1 MAFKARIWIG
11 IGACLLTNAAGQLA
25 DQDFSPAKLLFF
37 PAFAAGGEGGEKGE
51 GGEGGE
57 RGEGAAIPESYK
69 LNSTDPNA
77 FNFDA
82 KPQIAA
88 YSTLVYESYKASHAA
103 AVTMQ
108 KSIEDFLA
116 KPNAVTL
123 ARARFAWMNARMPYL
138 QTETFRFY
146 DGPIDFADAAKKEE
160 GPEAHINAWPLNE
173 AFIDYVKGKPGSG
186 LINDP
191 KVKLTAATIRE
202 KDQVSD
208 EADVTTGWHA
218 IEFLLWG
225 QDLNPVGP
233 GDRKA
238 DDYIAGKGNNDRRR
252 LYLKTV
258 TAMLVDDLAG
268 LVKAW
273 EPGKTDNYAAKFAA
287 LDQREALGRI
297 ITGMAML
304 SGHELMSERLA
315 VALDSGDQED
325 EHSCFSDTTR
335 NDFIYDVRGIRNV
348 WFGDVGNFNGPGLD
362 ELLGKIDPGLNA
374 RVIAAIN
381 RAEAAVAALPQPFD
395 QVLASPK
402 GSSERKVA
410 ESAVA
415 AFKDLAS
422 ALKDAGGKLG
432 VLISVS
438 DK

>member
-1 MAFKARIWIG
+1 MKHKAKIWVG
-11 IGACLLTNAAGQLA
+11 VGAYLLTGATGAQLT
-25 DQDFSPAKLLFF
+25 DQNFTPAKLLFS
-37 PAFAAGGEGGEKGE
+37 PAYAAGEGGEKGE

-57 RGEGAAIPESYK
+57 GGGIPDTYK

-82 KPQIAA
+82 KPQVVA

-103 AVTMQ
+103 AVTLQ
-108 KSIEDFLA
+108 KSIDAFLA
-116 KPNAVTL
+116 NPTAVTL
-123 ARARFAWMNARMPYL
+123 ARARFAWMNARIPYL

-146 DGPIDFADAAKKEE
+146 DGPIDFADAAKNEE
-160 GPEAHINAWPLNE
+160 GPEGHINAWPLNE
-173 AFIDYVKGKPGSG
+173 AFIDYVKGKPNSG
-186 LINDP
+186 LINDG
-191 KVKLTAATIRE
+191 KVKLTAAAILE
-202 KDQVSD
+202 KDQASD

-225 QDLNPVGP
+225 QDMSATGP

-238 DDYIAGKGNNDRRR
+238 SDYTPGKGNNDRRR

-258 TAMLVDDLAG
+258 TGMLVDDLAG

-273 EPGKTDNYAAKFAA
+273 EPGKSDNYAAKFAA

-304 SGHELMSERLA
+304 AGHELMSERLA

-348 WFGDVGNFNGPGLD
+348 WFGDVGSYNGAGID
-362 ELLGKIDPGLNA
+362 ELLGKVDPALNA
-374 RVIAAIN
+374 KVIGLLN

-402 GSSERKVA
+402 GSPERKTA
-410 ESAVA
+410 EEAVA
-415 AFKDLAS
+415 AFRDLAA

>member
-1 MAFKARIWIG
+1 MKHKAKIWVG
-11 IGACLLTNAAGQLA
+11 VGAYLLTSAAGGQLA
-25 DQDFSPAKLLFF
+25 DHDFKPAKLLFS
-37 PAFAAGGEGGEKGE
+37 PAFAAGGEGGEQGE

-57 RGEGAAIPESYK
+57 GGGVPETYK

-88 YSTLVYESYKASHAA
+88 YATLVHESYKASHAA
-103 AVTMQ
+103 AVAMQ
-108 KSIEDFLA
+108 KSIDAFLA
-116 KPNAVTL
+116 NPTAANL
-123 ARARFAWMNARMPYL
+123 ARARFAWINARIPYL

-146 DGPIDFADAAKKEE
+146 DGPIDFADAEKKEE
-160 GPEAHINAWPLNE
+160 GPEGHINAWPLNE
-173 AFIDYVKGKPGSG
+173 AFIDYVKGKPNSG

-191 KVKLTAATIRE
+191 KVKLTAAAILE

-225 QDLNPVGP
+225 QDLSATGP

-238 DDYIAGKGNNDRRR
+238 DDYLPGKVTNDRRR
-252 LYLKTV
+252 LYLRTV
-258 TAMLVDDLAG
+258 TQMLVGDLAG
-268 LVKAW
+268 LVQAW
-273 EPGKTDNYAAKFAA
+273 EPGKPDNYAAKFAA
-287 LDQREALGRI
+287 LDPREALGRI

-304 SGHELMSERLA
+304 AGHELMSERLA

-335 NDFIYDVRGIRNV
+335 NDFIYNTRGIRNV
-348 WFGDVGNFNGPGLD
+348 WFGDVGSYDGAGLD
-362 ELLGKIDPGLNA
+362 ELLGKVDPALNA
-374 RVIAAIN
+374 RIIGLLN

-395 QVLASPK
+395 QVLASSK
-402 GSSERKVA
+402 GSPERKVA
-410 ESAVA
+410 EAAVV
-415 AFKDLAS
+415 AFKELAS
-422 ALKDAGGKLG
+422 GLKEAGAKLG

>member
-1 MAFKARIWIG
+1 MKGKAKIWIG
-11 IGACLLTNAAGQLA
+11 VGAYVLTGAAGTAAIDHNLIPNGMFVSSA
-25 DQDFSPAKLLFF
+25 L
-37 PAFAAGGEGGEKGE
+37 AAGESGESGESGEAGE
-51 GGEGGE
+51 GGEGGS
-57 RGEGAAIPESYK
+57 IPESYK
-69 LNSTDPNA
+69 LGSTDPNA
-77 FNFDA
+77 FDFDA

-88 YSTLVYESYKASHAA
+88 YSTVVYESYKDSHDAA
-103 AVTMQ
+103 LRLQQA
-108 KSIEDFLA
+108 IEAFLA
-116 KPNAVTL
+116 KPSAITL
-123 ARARFAWMNARMPYL
+123 ARARFAWMNARIPYL

-146 DGPIDFADAAKKEE
+146 DGPIDFANAETQEE
-160 GPEAHINAWPLNE
+160 GPEGHINAWPLNE
-173 AFIDYVKGKPGSG
+173 AFIDYVKGNARAG
-186 LINDP
+186 LVNDT
-191 KVKLTAATIRE
+191 KVKLTPAAILER
-202 KDQVSD
+202 DQVSD

-225 QDLNPVGP
+225 QDLSAIGP

-238 DDYIAGKGNNDRRR
+238 DDYVAGKGNNDRRR

-258 TAMLVDDLAG
+258 TQMLVDDLAG

-273 EPGKTDNYAAKFAA
+273 EPGKAGNYAAKFAA

-304 SGHELMSERLA
+304 AGHELMSERLA

-348 WFGDVGNFNGPGLD
+348 WFGDYGGFAGPGLD
-362 ELLGKIDPGLNA
+362 ELVASRDAALNV
-374 RVIAAIN
+374 RVIGLIN

-402 GSSERKVA
+402 GSPERKAA
-410 ESAVA
+410 EAAVT
-415 AFKDLAS
+415 AFKDLAT
-422 ALKDAGGKLG
+422 ALADVGGKLG

-438 DK
+438 SH

>member
-1 MAFKARIWIG
+1 MKHKAKIWVG
-11 IGACLLTNAAGQLA
+11 VGAYLLTGVTGAQLA
-25 DQDFSPAKLLFF
+25 DHNFTPAKLLFS
-37 PAFAAGGEGGEKGE
+37 PAYAAGEGGEKGE

-57 RGEGAAIPESYK
+57 GGGIPDTYK

-82 KPQIAA
+82 KPQVAA

-103 AVTMQ
+103 AVSLQ
-108 KSIEDFLA
+108 KSIDAFLA
-116 KPNAVTL
+116 NPTAVTL
-123 ARARFAWMNARMPYL
+123 ARARFAWMNARIPYL

-146 DGPIDFADAAKKEE
+146 DGPIDFADAAKNEE
-160 GPEAHINAWPLNE
+160 GPEGHINAWPLNE
-173 AFIDYVKGKPGSG
+173 AFIDYVKGKPNSG
-186 LINDP
+186 LINDG
-191 KVKLTAATIRE
+191 KIKLTAAAILE

-225 QDLNPVGP
+225 QDMSATGP

-238 DDYIAGKGNNDRRR
+238 SDYTPGKGNNDRRR

-258 TAMLVDDLAG
+258 TGMLVDDLAG

-273 EPGKTDNYAAKFAA
+273 EPGKSDNYAAKFAA

-304 SGHELMSERLA
+304 AGHELMSERLA

-335 NDFIYDVRGIRNV
+335 NDFIYDLRGIRNV
-348 WFGDVGNFNGPGLD
+348 WFGDVGSYNGAGID
-362 ELLGKIDPGLNA
+362 ELLGKIDPALNA
-374 RVIAAIN
+374 RVVGLLN

-402 GSSERKVA
+402 GSPERKTA
-410 ESAVA
+410 EEAVA
-415 AFKDLAS
+415 AFKDLAA

>member
-1 MAFKARIWIG
+1 MKHKAKIWVG
-11 IGACLLTNAAGQLA
+11 VGACLLTGAAGAQLA
-25 DQDFSPAKLLFF
+25 DHNFTPAKLLFS
-37 PAFAAGGEGGEKGE
+37 PAYAAGEGGEKGE

-57 RGEGAAIPESYK
+57 GGGIPETYK

-103 AVTMQ
+103 AVNLQ
-108 KSIEDFLA
+108 KSIDAFLA
-116 KPNAVTL
+116 NPTAVTL
-123 ARARFAWMNARMPYL
+123 ACARFAWMNARIPYL

-160 GPEAHINAWPLNE
+160 GPEGHINAWPLNE
-173 AFIDYVKGKPGSG
+173 AFIDYVKGKPNSG

-191 KVKLTAATIRE
+191 KVKLTAATILE

-225 QDLNPVGP
+225 QDMSAIGP

-238 DDYIAGKGNNDRRR
+238 SDYTPGKGNNDRRR

-258 TAMLVDDLAG
+258 TGMLVDDLAS

-273 EPGKTDNYAAKFAA
+273 EPGKSDNYAAKFAA

-304 SGHELMSERLA
+304 AGHELMSERLA

-348 WFGDVGNFNGPGLD
+348 WFGDVGSYNGAGID
-362 ELLGKIDPGLNA
+362 ELLGKIDPALNA
-374 RVIAAIN
+374 RVIGLLN

-395 QVLASPK
+395 QVLASHK
-402 GSSERKVA
+402 GSPERKTA
-410 ESAVA
+410 EEAVA
-415 AFKDLAS
+415 AFKDLAA

>member
-1 MAFKARIWIG
+1 MKHKAKIWVG
-11 IGACLLTNAAGQLA
+11 VGAYLLTGATGAQLA
-25 DQDFSPAKLLFF
+25 DHNITPAKLLFS
-37 PAFAAGGEGGEKGE
+37 PAYAAGEGGEKGE

-57 RGEGAAIPESYK
+57 GGGLPDTYK

-82 KPQIAA
+82 KPQITA

-103 AVTMQ
+103 AVTLQ
-108 KSIEDFLA
+108 KSIDAFLA
-116 KPNAVTL
+116 NPTAVTL
-123 ARARFAWMNARMPYL
+123 ARARFAWMNARIPYL

-146 DGPIDFADAAKKEE
+146 DGPIDFADAAKNEE
-160 GPEAHINAWPLNE
+160 GPEGHINAWPLNE
-173 AFIDYVKGKPGSG
+173 AFIDYVKGKPNSG
-186 LINDP
+186 LINDG
-191 KVKLTAATIRE
+191 KIKLTAAAILE

-225 QDLNPVGP
+225 QDMSATGP

-238 DDYIAGKGNNDRRR
+238 SDYTPGKGNNDRRR

-258 TAMLVDDLAG
+258 TGMLVDDLAD

-273 EPGKTDNYAAKFAA
+273 EPGKSDNYAAKFAA

-304 SGHELMSERLA
+304 AGHELMSERLA

-335 NDFIYDVRGIRNV
+335 NDFIYDLRGIRNV
-348 WFGDVGNFNGPGLD
+348 WFGDVGSHNGAGID
-362 ELLGKIDPGLNA
+362 ELLGKIDPALNA
-374 RVIAAIN
+374 RVIGLLN

-402 GSSERKVA
+402 GSPERKTA
-410 ESAVA
+410 EEAVA
-415 AFKDLAS
+415 AFKDLAA

-438 DK
+438 GK